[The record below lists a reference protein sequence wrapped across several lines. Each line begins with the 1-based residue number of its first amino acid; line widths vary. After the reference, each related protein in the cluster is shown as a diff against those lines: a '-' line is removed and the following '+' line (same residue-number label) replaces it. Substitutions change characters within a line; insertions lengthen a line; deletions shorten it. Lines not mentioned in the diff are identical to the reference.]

1 MGRTLVA
8 DIARGWRADPPA
20 LLVGVFAALA
30 VSGPTAIGLVLIGIA
45 PGAAT
50 AAAAVLQLATTYW
63 IAGRHARRAR

>member
-1 MGRTLVA
+1 MARALVA
-8 DIARGWRADPPA
+8 DIARGWSAGSSA
-20 LLVGVFAALA
+20 LLVGAAAALA
-30 VSGPTAIGLVLIGIA
+30 LSGPVVIGLVLLGIA